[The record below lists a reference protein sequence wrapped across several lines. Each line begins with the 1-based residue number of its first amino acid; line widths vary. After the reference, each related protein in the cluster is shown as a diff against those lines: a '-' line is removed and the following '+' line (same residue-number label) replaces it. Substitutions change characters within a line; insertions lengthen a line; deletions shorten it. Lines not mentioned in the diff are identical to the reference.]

1 MWYEEKIERR
11 GIERRSG
18 ENVDFGPRAFCRS
31 LDSEMKI
38 TFFFFNIFYLY
49 TNIVYKHKL
58 FYQIYKQFKFK
69 HQ

>member
-38 TFFFFNIFYLY
+38 TFFFF
-49 TNIVYKHKL
+49 
-58 FYQIYKQFKFK
+58 
-69 HQ
+69 